1 MQSQEAG
8 KGRNAAKTPTTLPG
22 INAPLDEETSPSSFL
37 TRISNLWYESALPIT
52 VRERVILGVMA
63 ALKDKKNW
71 EEKIFDPVIV
81 GKWKSEA
88 LEASDRMI
96 QFESQD
102 LANSSREEGG
112 SSSDV
117 IDVALDIE
125 GIDAPAKQR
134 AVTEAMFNFVSSLVS
149 ST

>member
-1 MQSQEAG
+1 MQSEAAG
-8 KGRNAAKTPTTLPG
+8 QSKSAAKTSTTLPG
-22 INAPLDEETSPSSFL
+22 INAPLYNETSSSFL
-37 TRISNLWYESALPIT
+37 TGVFNNWDETALPIT
-52 VRERVILGVMA
+52 VRERVMLGVMA

-81 GKWKSEA
+81 RKWKSEA